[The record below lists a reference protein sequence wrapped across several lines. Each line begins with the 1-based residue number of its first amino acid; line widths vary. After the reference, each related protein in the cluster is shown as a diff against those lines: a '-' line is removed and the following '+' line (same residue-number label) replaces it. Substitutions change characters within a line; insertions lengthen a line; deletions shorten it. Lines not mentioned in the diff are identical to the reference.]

1 MIDFLIILA
10 LVWILVASIWDI
22 KKREVPNW
30 LNFSLIAFALS
41 YRAFFAVYSY
51 DLWFFASGVIGLG
64 IFIALGYGF
73 YYARV
78 FAGGD
83 AKLLMALGAVLPA
96 SGMAESLGIFIVF
109 IFLLLFS
116 GSVYGSLWSFALAM
130 RNVKKFSQE
139 FSRQIKKRKLLIIV
153 SIVFALLFLFFPIY
167 TGDLILAALP
177 FIVLLFP
184 VLYIYAK
191 SVEET
196 CMIVSIETG
205 KLTEGDW
212 LYEEVRVGNRKIKPY
227 WEGLS
232 LEEIK
237 LLKRTKRK
245 VRIKQ
250 GIPFVPAFL
259 FAFILLLAFQNYIF
273 RLIGF

>member
-1 MIDFLIILA
+1 MDNFLIILA
-10 LVWILVASIWDI
+10 GIWILVASLWDI

-41 YRAFFAVYSY
+41 YRAFFSVYSQ
-51 DLWFFASGVIGLG
+51 DLWFFASGVVGLAIFVGLG
-64 IFIALGYGF
+64 YLF
-73 YYARV
+73 YYGRV

-96 SGMAESLGIFIVF
+96 SGVIASISLFIIFV
-109 IFLLLFS
+109 FLLLLC
-116 GSVYGSLWSFALAM
+116 GSVYGSLWSFVLAM
-130 RNVKKFSQE
+130 GNFRKFRQE
-139 FSRQIKKRKLLIIV
+139 FSRQIRKRKILFLV
-153 SIVFALLFLFFPIY
+153 SIIFAVLFLFFPIY

-184 VLYIYAK
+184 VLYVYAK

-196 CMIVSIETG
+196 CMIVELSAD

-212 LYEEVRVGNRKIKPY
+212 LYEEVRVGKKTIKPY

-237 LLKRTKRK
+237 LLRKTKK
-245 VRIKQ
+245 KIKIKQ
-250 GIPFVPAFL
+250 GIPFVPSFL
-259 FAFILLLAFQNYIF
+259 FAFILLYLF
-273 RLIGF
+273 RDYFLSFF

>member
-1 MIDFLIILA
+1 MDNFLIILA
-10 LVWILVASIWDI
+10 GIWILAASLWDI

-41 YRAFFAVYSY
+41 YRAFFAVYNS
-51 DLWFFASGVIGLG
+51 DLWFFVSGVIGLVV
-64 IFIALGYGF
+64 FIGLGYLF
-73 YYARV
+73 YYGRV

-96 SGMAESLGIFIVF
+96 SGVIESLSIFLVF
-109 IFLLLFS
+109 IFLLLLS
-116 GSVYGSLWSFALAM
+116 GSVYGSLWSFVLAM
-130 RNVKKFSQE
+130 RNIKKFRQE
-139 FSRQIKKRKLLIIV
+139 FSRQIRKRKILIIV
-153 SIVFALLFLFFPIY
+153 SIVFAVLFLFFPIY
-167 TGDLILAALP
+167 TGDLILLALP

-184 VLYIYAK
+184 VLYVYAK

-196 CMIVSIETG
+196 CMIVELSAD

-212 LYEEVRVGNRKIKPY
+212 LYEEVRVGKKTIKPY

-237 LLKRTKRK
+237 LLKKTKKK
-245 VRIKQ
+245 VKIKQ
-250 GIPFVPAFL
+250 GIPFVPSFL
-259 FAFILLLAFQNYIF
+259 FAFILLYLFKEYF
-273 RLIGF
+273 LSFF